1 MLSRNWVAGSLQLLF
16 WAFFRPSAWQRHIA
30 ALDNR
35 LSPDFTFLEWNRE
48 QWRNPGL
55 RRLAAMTLVGWP
67 LVACLVTA
75 PLVFLSGEP
84 PSHILFGTLYGLGMV
99 LFAALLLG
107 CGVSLLSGAI
117 AVPVGIML
125 GVGAGYAVIEDL
137 QVKISE
143 GVISLTAG
151 PDDAFSLSMMT
162 ANVFFV
168 GAACGLAARLGTAG
182 PEQRRLVRLFRT
194 LGSVLGGIVL
204 SVFFGLLVGRFQ
216 QAFVPELNYETILD
230 LRSLVTFSVPV
241 GIVWVLGAALR
252 NRTWRRALLFGGF
265 ILLLTFSVE
274 FLFVR
279 LMFRL
284 GAQGDQAMLVVRAA
298 GVGVTL
304 SAFNAIWNLGI
315 FILPYA
321 IARRIAGPWAG
332 GISGV
337 LFYILFMSHDTY
349 VTQFYPSYLVMLW
362 GCCGMF
368 LGLTFSRW
376 LPVVSYPFFSLWNML
391 LTRIGERKP
400 ERAAG
405 LLRLNSAFWDDL
417 QFLPMVGLPETL
429 VQTARRHPALG
440 EAAIEH
446 LSAGRQ
452 RWAARAARIELDA
465 GNLERCVEV
474 EAVGRAHLALAA
486 GELSGPASALLRSLS
501 RISQDTEAAV
511 RQEGAYHQRL
521 ALSVVED
528 RLDGLLRELTR
539 SSEPYAGRFRP
550 VAAAWR
556 KVLGDHIQALAED
569 VERRQEIDSPYVI
582 GVPLTEQQEIF
593 TGRTDISTRI
603 EQLLL
608 DRRRPPILLYGQR
621 RMGKTSMLNN
631 LGRLLPGSV
640 VPLFVDLQGPVS
652 QASDPQGFFYNVARS
667 MAESGRRKRE
677 QPLPPLARE
686 ALEKDPFTAFDEWLD
701 SMESALG
708 DSTTLLCLDEF
719 EALEEAFVRG
729 RLDEAGILGTLR
741 HIIQHRP
748 RIKILL
754 AGSHT
759 LEEMDRWAGYL
770 INVQVVRIGRLKD
783 AEALQLIERPVRD
796 FTLGYESDACRRVLQ
811 ITSGH
816 PFLTQL
822 LCSELVAIKNEQD
835 PGVRRLARRADV
847 EEAVP
852 EALAHGRFFF
862 ADIERNQVDEEGM
875 ALLRFLAR
883 NGEGARV
890 SLEELQQRFPD
901 TWNQALALL
910 ERRELVVREDGSVGF
925 QVELIRRW
933 FDRPVS

>member
-1 MLSRNWVAGSLQLLF
+1 M
-16 WAFFRPSAWQRHIA
+16 
-30 ALDNR
+30 
-35 LSPDFTFLEWNRE
+35 
-48 QWRNPGL
+48 
-55 RRLAAMTLVGWP
+55 
-67 LVACLVTA
+67 
-75 PLVFLSGEP
+75 
-84 PSHILFGTLYGLGMV
+84 
-99 LFAALLLG
+99 
-107 CGVSLLSGAI
+107 
-117 AVPVGIML
+117 
-125 GVGAGYAVIEDL
+125 
-137 QVKISE
+137 
-143 GVISLTAG
+143 
-151 PDDAFSLSMMT
+151 
-162 ANVFFV
+162 
-168 GAACGLAARLGTAG
+168 
-182 PEQRRLVRLFRT
+182 
-194 LGSVLGGIVL
+194 
-204 SVFFGLLVGRFQ
+204 
-216 QAFVPELNYETILD
+216 
-230 LRSLVTFSVPV
+230 
-241 GIVWVLGAALR
+241 
-252 NRTWRRALLFGGF
+252 
-265 ILLLTFSVE
+265 
-274 FLFVR
+274 
-279 LMFRL
+279 
-284 GAQGDQAMLVVRAA
+284 
-298 GVGVTL
+298 
-304 SAFNAIWNLGI
+304 
-315 FILPYA
+315 
-321 IARRIAGPWAG
+321 
-332 GISGV
+332 
-337 LFYILFMSHDTY
+337 
-349 VTQFYPSYLVMLW
+349 
-362 GCCGMF
+362 
-368 LGLTFSRW
+368 
-376 LPVVSYPFFSLWNML
+376 
-391 LTRIGERKP
+391 
-400 ERAAG
+400 
-405 LLRLNSAFWDDL
+405 
-417 QFLPMVGLPETL
+417 
-429 VQTARRHPALG
+429 
-440 EAAIEH
+440 
-446 LSAGRQ
+446 
-452 RWAARAARIELDA
+452 
-465 GNLERCVEV
+465 
-474 EAVGRAHLALAA
+474 
-486 GELSGPASALLRSLS
+486 
-501 RISQDTEAAV
+501 
-511 RQEGAYHQRL
+511 
-521 ALSVVED
+521 
-528 RLDGLLRELTR
+528 
-539 SSEPYAGRFRP
+539 
-550 VAAAWR
+550 
-556 KVLGDHIQALAED
+556 
-569 VERRQEIDSPYVI
+569 
-582 GVPLTEQQEIF
+582 
-593 TGRTDISTRI
+593 
-603 EQLLL
+603 L